1 MFFKTRMRR
10 VLRGILAAAQADGGD
25 PVSALPSVLAL
36 ERRAL
41 ARGVTWRGL
50 SAAQAALLIV
60 HDARLALGGAT
71 TEATRLEQAARRE
84 AEARGLGP
92 FWATLEHEAWRIARR
107 EALHRQGHPPR
118 TLPCYVW

>member
-10 VLRGILAAAQADGGD
+10 VLRGILAAARADGGD
-25 PVSALPSVLAL
+25 PVSGLPSVLAL

-60 HDARLALGGAT
+60 HDARLALGGGTAV
-71 TEATRLEQAARRE
+71 AIRLEQAAHRE
-84 AEARGLGP
+84 AVARGLGP
-92 FWATLEHEAWRIARR
+92 FRATLEHAAWRIARQ
-107 EALHRQGHPPR
+107 EALRRQGHPPGM
-118 TLPCYVW
+118 LACAVW